1 MRPIVFRMADRVIDR
16 IANRAMQPLRTELG
30 LQSARSVLGSWWRSP
45 DGAVGLFPSWF
56 APSASDTIDPL
67 PLFGFPLLDDH
78 PNEDTAEKQRLEG
91 WLAAAPRR
99 PIVFAPGS
107 ANEQASEYFRMA
119 IEAARRLER
128 PALLLSSN
136 PKGNLPERLPDHVA
150 ASTYLPLS
158 WLLPRCEGLVHHGG
172 VGTTSQALA
181 TGTPQTIV
189 AMAFDQFD
197 NGLRVE
203 ALGCGNWLP
212 RRHATVDRLV
222 EAIGRWEKDDCR
234 KRALDLA
241 REMSDDPMVSEQSIR
256 YSSNLRRA
264 AEFVLADGGRKAIA

>member
-1 MRPIVFRMADRVIDR
+1 MRPVVFRMADRVVDR
-16 IANRAMQPLRTELG
+16 IANRAMRPLRQELG
-30 LQSARSVLGSWWRSP
+30 LPPARSVLGSWWRSP
-45 DGAVGLFPSWF
+45 DGAIGLFPYWF
-56 APSASDTIDPL
+56 APPVSRTIDPL

-78 PNEDTAEKQRLEG
+78 PAEDSSEKLRLEG

-119 IEAARRLER
+119 IEAARRLGR

-136 PKGNLPERLPDHVA
+136 PKANLPAKLPDHVA

-172 VGTTSQALA
+172 VGTTSQAFA

-197 NGLRVE
+197 NGIRVE
-203 ALGCGNWLP
+203 SLGCGNWLP
-212 RRHATVDRLV
+212 RRKATVDRLV
-222 EAIGRWEKDDCR
+222 DAIGKWERDACR
-234 KRALDLA
+234 PRALELA
-241 REMSDDPMVSEQSIR
+241 SQMSDDPMVSERSLR
-256 YSSNLRRA
+256 YSIHLRRA
-264 AEFVLADGGRKAIA
+264 AEFLLVDGDRKGIA

>member
-1 MRPIVFRMADRVIDR
+1 
-16 IANRAMQPLRTELG
+16 
-30 LQSARSVLGSWWRSP
+30 
-45 DGAVGLFPSWF
+45 
-56 APSASDTIDPL
+56 
-67 PLFGFPLLDDH
+67 
-78 PNEDTAEKQRLEG
+78 
-91 WLAAAPRR
+91 
-99 PIVFAPGS
+99 
-107 ANEQASEYFRMA
+107 MA
-119 IEAARRLER
+119 IEASRRLGR

-136 PKGNLPERLPDHVA
+136 PRANLPETLPDHVA

-222 EAIGRWEKDDCR
+222 EAIRKWEKDACR
-234 KRALDLA
+234 SQALELA
-241 REMSDDPMVSEQSIR
+241 GQMSHDPMVSERSVR
-256 YSSNLRRA
+256 YSIHLRRA
-264 AEFVLADGGRKAIA
+264 AEFLLADGGQRGID